1 MKEWKDIL
9 LELAKKLTPLLAFV
23 VILVIVIA
31 LLGNKIPDTFSTLVY
46 ILSIG
51 GLVGYA
57 VQQIM
62 QLRGKYQH
70 DEDQEPHQEQAIP
83 PKPAEPTPAPY
94 QPVTAPVS
102 APDVFTAREAYL
114 RAIFKECSSVRLAG
128 LDPNASDPNRSGIS
142 LEKLYVSLDT
152 TTQKE
157 KPEGKNKKEKEFSI
171 RADKESEPLSAIEA
185 WLASDQQRMVLL
197 GLPGTGKS
205 TFVRYLALTMAKA
218 ELSRAAELPKGWQGR
233 PLLPFMLSLG
243 RFAES
248 LPTGCRKG
256 HAALVENYLVDTLK
270 SEDSTHN
277 FAPLAL
283 HVLEAEGALVMF
295 DGLDEVAELT
305 KRPLVVQA
313 VEDFVLK
320 YGKNTNNHF
329 LVTCRTYSYRNDADW
344 KLAGWPSHELA
355 LLNREKIAYFVNAWY
370 AELTQIEPARKAEFA
385 RKCDG
390 LLQHLQPEDRRRL
403 LDIAAFPIILTIMAI
418 VHTHYGDLPDTRA
431 QVYESCVKLLLIHW
445 QDKRPVQGVET
456 QRSILESLDVPES
469 VLLQALW
476 EVAYFAHEGRQA
488 GDGQAA
494 LVTEDLLDG
503 KLKIYLKESAK
514 VEIFLKYCESTNGLL
529 MQQGT
534 LAAPG
539 RPSRK
544 VYAFPHLTFEEYLA
558 ARYLANEDPDELAYP
573 LAGAS
578 DRWRE
583 AIKLLGEHL
592 CFGSPQ
598 RGTMET
604 WLDALSNPPAT
615 ATGEEKARMV
625 WLAGEMLALF
635 RRAFPNKTAHVDGR
649 ILAQLIEQAVTP
661 LPDARIR
668 ANCADL
674 ADELGYQPD
683 DLHSFVSLEQNGKKF
698 SLARYPVTN
707 AQYARFL
714 KPENFENKDLW
725 TGFPQYAEQ
734 EKNYEKSGNSG
745 DEGWQWLEQQE
756 KENGVVFPLYWREA
770 RFGGLRANA
779 PVVGISWWEA
789 NAYCRWLLAN
799 WENLEEGRQ
808 GLAKPAE
815 IRLPTEAEWVFAA
828 GGEHS
833 ASRTGKERFAF
844 GELENPKEDLLRYA
858 NTSESGIG
866 RTTSVWMYPQGM
878 SPAGLMDMSG
888 NVYEWQAN
896 YYDQAH
902 NATAWRGGCWN
913 FNQGSAL
920 VSDRFRSSRSY
931 RSFNLGFRVV
941 LAPHR

>member
-9 LELAKKLTPLLAFV
+9 LELAKKLTAMFAFV

-31 LLGNKIPDTFSTLVY
+31 LLGNNIPDTFSTLVY

-51 GLVGYA
+51 GLLVYA
-57 VQQIM
+57 ALQYL
-62 QLRGKYQH
+62 QLRGKYQR
-70 DEDQEPHQEQAIP
+70 DEAPKLPVEQAAP
-83 PKPAEPTPAPY
+83 PKPVEPAPQ
-94 QPVTAPVS
+94 QPQPAAPPPA

-152 TTQKE
+152 TTPKE
-157 KPEGKNKKEKEFSI
+157 KPDRKNKKEQEISI
-171 RADKESEPLSAIEA
+171 RPDKESEPLSALEA
-185 WLASDQQRMVLL
+185 WLASDQRRMVLL

-218 ELSRAAELPKGWQGR
+218 ELFRTAELPKGWQGR

-248 LPTGCRKG
+248 LPAGCRKG
-256 HAALVENYLVDTLK
+256 HAALVENYLVETLK
-270 SEDSTHN
+270 SEESTQS

-283 HVLEAEGALVMF
+283 RILNTEGALMMF
-295 DGLDEVAELT
+295 DGLDEVAELA

-320 YGKNTNNHF
+320 YGRNTNNHF

-355 LLNREKIAYFVNAWY
+355 LLNREKIEYFVNAWY

-385 RKCDG
+385 RKRDG
-390 LLQHLQPEDRRRL
+390 LLQHLQPDDRRRL

-456 QRSILESLDVPES
+456 QRSILEALDVPES

-514 VEIFLKYCESTNGLL
+514 VETFLKYCESTNGLL

-558 ARYLANEDPDELAYP
+558 ARYLANEEPDEKAYL
-573 LAGAS
+573 LAGVS

-583 AIKLLGEHL
+583 SIKLLGEHL

-604 WLDALSNPPAT
+604 WLDALSSPPAT
-615 ATGEEKARMV
+615 ASAEEKARMA

-635 RRAFPNKTAHVDGR
+635 RRAFPNKTAHADGH
-649 ILAQLIEQAVTP
+649 ILVQLREQAVAA

-683 DLHSFVSLEQNGKKF
+683 DLHKFIPIEQNGILF
-698 SLARYPVTN
+698 YLARYPVTN
-707 AQYARFL
+707 VQYKRFIEAEDFHAE
-714 KPENFENKDLW
+714 KYW
-725 TGFPQYAEQ
+725 TGFPKYAEP
-734 EKNYEKSGNSG
+734 EKKSTKIGDWG
-745 DEGWQWLEQQE
+745 DEGYQWLKQKLDERN
-756 KENGVVFPLYWREA
+756 KVIPGSWSDA
-770 RFGGLRANA
+770 RFGEMRPNA
-779 PVVGISWWEA
+779 PVVGVCWWEA
-789 NAYCRWLLAN
+789 NAYCKWLLAN
-799 WENLEEGRQ
+799 WDKLDEGKQ
-808 GLAKPAE
+808 GLPRPKE
-815 IRLPTEAEWVFAA
+815 IRLPTESEWELAA
-828 GGEHS
+828 GGP
-833 ASRTGKERFAF
+833 AGNRFAF
-844 GELENPKEDLLRYA
+844 GELKKTDEITRHA
-858 NTSESGIG
+858 NTSESGIR
-866 RTTSVWMYPQGM
+866 RTTPVWMYPSGE
-878 SPAGLMDMSG
+878 SPTRVIDMSG
-888 NVYEWQAN
+888 NVWEWQAN
-896 YYDQAH
+896 YSSTSRQYLGL
-902 NATAWRGGCWN
+902 RGGSWYDDVDY
-913 FNQGSAL
+913 AR
-920 VSDRFRSSRSY
+920 VSFRNGLHPNLRSGD
-931 RSFNLGFRVV
+931 FGFRV
-941 LAPHR
+941 LGLFSPPN